1 MSVES
6 IGLGVI
12 ILFMLLGL
20 IGSFLP
26 LMPGPLLVWLAALV
40 YSAATQFTVVSPAS
54 FAVISLIALVAVTAD
69 IWMSYLGA
77 KALGAG
83 SKTILWG
90 VIGSVLGFL
99 VLNLFGAVLGYALG
113 ILVCERRVHGDWRL
127 ALKASLGGLAGWGL
141 ATVVQAAGS
150 LLIIVIFVWR
160 VFWG

>member
-1 MSVES
+1 MSFAS
-6 IGLGVI
+6 IGLGVV

-40 YSAATQFTVVSPAS
+40 YAAATDFSVVGPAS
-54 FAVISLIALVAVTAD
+54 FAVISLIAVVAVTAD

-83 SKTILWG
+83 GKTILWG
-90 VIGSVLGFL
+90 VIGTVLGFL

-113 ILVCERRVHGDWRL
+113 ILLCERHIHGDWRL
-127 ALKASLGGLAGWGL
+127 ALKASVGGLAGWGL

-150 LLIIVIFVWR
+150 LLMIIIFVWQ